1 MAATIDQT
9 FGGSQD
15 ERILA
20 GAAEHGFR
28 LSHYETEH
36 GQLVWEW
43 RRGTEPR
50 PQFLSRRV
58 ALHWMRDWLG
68 KRAIHEPAND
78 Q

>member
-1 MAATIDQT
+1 MAATIDPML
-9 FGGSQD
+9 GGLPD
-15 ERILA
+15 DVIIAR
-20 GAAEHGFR
+20 AAEQGLR
-28 LSHYETEH
+28 LSSHETEH

-58 ALHWMRDWLG
+58 ALRWMRDRLEQ
-68 KRAIHEPAND
+68 AIHEAATD